1 MCFSQESS
9 FLSKLDLG
17 LITGLRTN
25 NRVGTP
31 WGGSQTASKAA
42 SPAVIIIA
50 SVLGKLRHSVRCLV
64 KG

>member
-17 LITGLRTN
+17 LITGPRTN
-25 NRVGTP
+25 NRVGTL
-31 WGGSQTASKAA
+31 WGGSQTASKAT

-50 SVLGKLRHSVRCLV
+50 SVLGKLRHNVKCLFQ
-64 KG
+64 G